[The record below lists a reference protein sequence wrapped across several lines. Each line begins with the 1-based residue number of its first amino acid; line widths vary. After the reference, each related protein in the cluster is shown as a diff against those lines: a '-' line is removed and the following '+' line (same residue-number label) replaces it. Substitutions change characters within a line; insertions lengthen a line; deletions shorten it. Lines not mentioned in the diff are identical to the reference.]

1 MKNID
6 TNTLSE
12 AQTNGAYPIELVSI
26 ELDINDSSKNLY
38 LNTGYKDILYNGNIY
53 TPGSRVLGFSA
64 VEETQDIKTNSIT
77 VQLNGVP
84 TTIIQALEATN
95 VKPIGG
101 RVTIYQSFF
110 DEDLGSV
117 IQDTSNQPA
126 IYQKWQGIIYS
137 FSTTEENENSNR
149 IKINIECKNILIAIL
164 DTKSGRF
171 TSQSSFQQ
179 INSTDTSMEFVP
191 GIINFNPQFGKDN

>member
-26 ELDINDSSKNLY
+26 ELDINDSTKNLY

-64 VEETQDIKTNSIT
+64 IEETQDIKTNSIT

-84 TTIIQALEATN
+84 TTIIQALEATG

-126 IYQKWQGIIYS
+126 VYQKWQGIIYS

-149 IKINIECKNILIAIL
+149 IKIY
-164 DTKSGRF
+164 
-171 TSQSSFQQ
+171 
-179 INSTDTSMEFVP
+179 
-191 GIINFNPQFGKDN
+191 